1 MTENVCLSPG
11 VGFGR
16 QGLQEITRKPLEV
29 INMFIILTIVLFPY
43 VYSYIKIYQINT
55 LNICLLYIDYD
66 SVKLYRLED

>member
-1 MTENVCLSPG
+1 
-11 VGFGR
+11 
-16 QGLQEITRKPLEV
+16 
-29 INMFIILTIVLFPY
+29 MFIILTIVLFPD